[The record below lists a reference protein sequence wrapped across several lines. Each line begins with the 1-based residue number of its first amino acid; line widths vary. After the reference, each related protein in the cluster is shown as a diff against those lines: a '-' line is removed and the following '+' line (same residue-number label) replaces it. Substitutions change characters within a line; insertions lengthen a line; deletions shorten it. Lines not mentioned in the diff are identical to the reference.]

1 MGSASDMPRKDKEP
15 SAYQFK
21 SSLQYDNTRPKFLQ
35 NALAALA
42 GGSGSGAAPTR
53 AADGREP
60 IPQRPDGDEYSD
72 PASDEGDEW
81 GFSRDDEAP
90 TVVVL
95 KEGKHVDRDEY
106 DRLRA
111 EHGTSMTT
119 QDAKEEKKATGS
131 LKFASGGGGGGEG
144 RGTKRARAAGEDV
157 ENGTW
162 DDVVKRVR
170 GHGEAE
176 GKKAQ
181 EEVA

>member
-1 MGSASDMPRKDKEP
+1 MAAVLQLAGKFSCSCADETSASDMPRKDKEP

-111 EHGTSMTT
+111 EHGAFTL
-119 QDAKEEKKATGS
+119 
-131 LKFASGGGGGGEG
+131 LKPNP
-144 RGTKRARAAGEDV
+144 AAH
-157 ENGTW
+157 T
-162 DDVVKRVR
+162 RVL
-170 GHGEAE
+170 
-176 GKKAQ
+176 
-181 EEVA
+181 